1 MENIWVKNFA
11 NRTQKM
17 QSSAIRELLKISNL
31 PGVISFAGGL
41 PSPDVF
47 PTKRFIEACDIL
59 LRERGDQAL
68 QYGTTE
74 GFLPLREMICE
85 RSGRYGIH
93 INPENVLITNG
104 SQQALD
110 LIGKV
115 FINEGDKILC
125 ESPTYLGAIQ
135 AWRVYGADFV
145 SVDTDADGMI
155 PESLE
160 SKMDQNPK
168 LLYLLPNFQN
178 PMGCTLSEER
188 RHKIIGIAHKY
199 QVPIIEDDPYGQLR
213 FEGNHLSP
221 VLLLDAELRGNH
233 SNEYNGN
240 VIYLS
245 TFSKILAPGLRLAW
259 AIAPKEVILK
269 LVQAKQGADLHT
281 STFAQ
286 MVAHQVCKNN
296 FLDDHIPFIREVYG
310 KRRNLMIELIE
321 EVFPPGVSYVRPE
334 GGLFLWITT
343 PPEIDTT
350 ELLPLAVAEKVAY
363 VPGTPFYPN
372 GGGHN
377 TMRLNFSNAS
387 EEEIRQGMTRLGEVL
402 KKALA

>member
-1 MENIWVKNFA
+1 
-11 NRTQKM
+11 
-17 QSSAIRELLKISNL
+17 
-31 PGVISFAGGL
+31 
-41 PSPDVF
+41 
-47 PTKRFIEACDIL
+47 
-59 LRERGDQAL
+59 
-68 QYGTTE
+68 
-74 GFLPLREMICE
+74 
-85 RSGRYGIH
+85 
-93 INPENVLITNG
+93 
-104 SQQALD
+104 
-110 LIGKV
+110 
-115 FINEGDKILC
+115 
-125 ESPTYLGAIQ
+125 
-135 AWRVYGADFV
+135 
-145 SVDTDADGMI
+145 
-155 PESLE
+155 
-160 SKMDQNPK
+160 
-168 LLYLLPNFQN
+168 
-178 PMGCTLSEER
+178 
-188 RHKIIGIAHKY
+188 
-199 QVPIIEDDPYGQLR
+199 VPIIEDDPYGQLR